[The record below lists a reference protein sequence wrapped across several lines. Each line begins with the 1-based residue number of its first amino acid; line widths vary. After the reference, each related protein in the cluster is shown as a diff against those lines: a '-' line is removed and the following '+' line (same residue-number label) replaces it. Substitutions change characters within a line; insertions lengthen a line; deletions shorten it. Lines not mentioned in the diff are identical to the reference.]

1 MPSQHDPDDRTE
13 LGAVMKHMRI
23 PLLLAGLTLALA
35 GCNQTGGSQIAEAPA
50 SAPIVASDPAPQPV
64 QVAAISPAPQPSADE
79 QMWAQPPIYNP
90 LVDLNGRNQARYS
103 RDHDACRRVA
113 APQER
118 AAREAMQRAQAGAA
132 IQVAGAMAGFI
143 PGSSFRSAVNIARA
157 SEAAQTIGGGVAAGG
172 AQSAEMATQDYALV
186 VNNCLS
192 RRGYILL
199 RD

>member
-1 MPSQHDPDDRTE
+1 MRKFSSF
-13 LGAVMKHMRI
+13 AV
-23 PLLLAGLTLALA
+23 LALGVAVA

-50 SAPIVASDPAPQPV
+50 AAPIVASDPAPQRV
-64 QVAAISPAPQPSADE
+64 QVAAVTPAAQPSADE

-90 LVDLNGRNQARYS
+90 LVDLNGRSQARYE
-103 RDHDACRRVA
+103 RTHFTCRKVA

-132 IQVAGAMAGFI
+132 IQVVGAMAGFI
-143 PGSSFRSAVNIARA
+143 PGSSLRSAVNIARA

-172 AQSAEMATQDYALV
+172 AQSAEASTQDYALV

-192 RRGYILL
+192 RRGYFLL
-199 RD
+199 RG

>member
-1 MPSQHDPDDRTE
+1 
-13 LGAVMKHMRI
+13 MKRMRI
-23 PLLLAGLTLALA
+23 PLIISGLALSLA

-50 SAPIVASDPAPQPV
+50 VAPIVASDPEPQRV
-64 QVAAISPAPQPSADE
+64 QIAAVTPAQAPQPSADE

-90 LVDLNGRNQARYS
+90 LVDLNGRNQARYA
-103 RDHDACRRVA
+103 RDHDACRRLA

-132 IQVAGAMAGFI
+132 LQVAGAMAGFI

-199 RD
+199 SG